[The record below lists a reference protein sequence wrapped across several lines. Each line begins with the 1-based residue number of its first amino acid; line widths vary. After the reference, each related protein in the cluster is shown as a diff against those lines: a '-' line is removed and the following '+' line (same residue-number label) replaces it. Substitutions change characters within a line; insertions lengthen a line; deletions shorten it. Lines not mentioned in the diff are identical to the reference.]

1 MNDRQ
6 LSPHFS
12 LFELTRTDHSEFQEE
27 NRHVTQEEET
37 KLRELANLGE
47 AIIVILGCNVDKHS
61 GKRCLALN
69 RFLGS
74 SDSSQHV
81 KCEGLDFSPEGPDTE
96 ATVTDAWQ
104 KIVTAVRAQ
113 RKPGY
118 VGTGVLKFGQLLLE
132 SCKDKREGRVWWIHV
147 SLGAPYR
154 DAKKCGQIATLI
166 DGKFTLIARIP

>member
-1 MNDRQ
+1 MTDRQ

-12 LFELTRTDHSEFQEE
+12 LFALTRTDHAEFQVE
-27 NRHVTQEEET
+27 NRHVTREQEN
-37 KLRELANLGE
+37 KLREVANLGE

-61 GKRCLALN
+61 GYRCLALN

-81 KCEGLDFSPEGPDTE
+81 KCEGLDLSPEGPDTE
-96 ATVTDAWQ
+96 ETVTDAWQ
-104 KIVTAVRAQ
+104 KIALAVRAG
-113 RKPGY
+113 K
-118 VGTGVLKFGQLLLE
+118 LKIGQLLLE

-154 DAKKCGQIATLI
+154 DPKKCGQIATLI
-166 DGKFTLIARIP
+166 NGKFTLISHV